1 MEQDKGTILNTIYII
16 LLGILFYLCK
26 YIFISQ
32 DNLFSLYSIIGFFI
46 MMLGAYVTDNMKFQR
61 YKYKIRSYISV
72 IIIDIICFMIWFFYS
87 WDLSLVVFML
97 IFVSFQVLLTVLISI
112 AVFKLRYVTIYGNGE
127 MKNRVLDSIQHFQ
140 EYQYIDFTGAKEEF
154 PKFVQENNISL
165 IILCRE
171 KLASSE
177 IREILAMKL
186 KGVEVKSYFDYM
198 IENEGKI
205 EVEFI
210 TEEWLLQAY
219 GFKILRSQIQNNI
232 KRVFDI
238 IMAIIIGVMTL
249 PVMAVAAIIVKFESP
264 GPIIYSQ
271 DRVGENG
278 KEFKVHKFRSMRN
291 DAEKDGAKWAQVN
304 DPRVTKFGNFMRKTR
319 IDELPQLINVLKGEM
334 SFIGPRPERMV
345 FIKELEKEIP
355 YYNLRH
361 MVKPGLTGWAQVM
374 YPYGASVEDARRK
387 LEYDL
392 YYIKHHSLYL
402 DMMIMFMT
410 FKTVVFGKGR

>member
-1 MEQDKGTILNTIYII
+1 MEQERGTVLNIVYIL
-16 LLGILFYLCK
+16 LLGIVFYLEK
-26 YIFISQ
+26 YFFIS
-32 DNLFSLYSIIGFFI
+32 DKDVFSLYSMIGFFI
-46 MMLGAYVTDNMKFQR
+46 MMLGTYVTDNMKFQR
-61 YKYKIRSYISV
+61 YKYKIRSYVIV
-72 IIIDIICFMIWFFYS
+72 IIIDIICFMVWFFYS
-87 WDLSLVVFML
+87 WDISLLVFML
-97 IFVSFQVLLTVLISI
+97 IFISTQVLLTVVISI
-112 AVFKLRYVTIYGNGE
+112 LVFKLRYVTIYGNGE
-127 MKNRVLDSIQHFQ
+127 MKSRVLESIQHFP
-140 EYQYIDFTGAKEEF
+140 EYKYIDFNGSREEF
-154 PKFVQENNISL
+154 PEFVKKNNVSL

-171 KLASSE
+171 KLSSGE
-177 IREILAMKL
+177 IRDILSMKL
-186 KGVEVKSYFDYM
+186 DGVEVKNYFDYM

-238 IMAIIIGVMTL
+238 VMAIIIGIIAL
-249 PVMAVAAIIVKFESP
+249 PFMAISAVIVRLESP

-291 DAEKDGAKWAQVN
+291 DAEKDGAKWAQEN

-319 IDELPQLINVLKGEM
+319 IDELPQLVNVLKGEM

-374 YPYGASVEDARRK
+374 YPYGASVEDARKK

-402 DMMIMFMT
+402 DMVIMFMT

>member
-87 WDLSLVVFML
+87 WDLSLVIFML

-249 PVMAVAAIIVKFESP
+249 PVMAVAAIIVRLESP
-264 GPIIYSQ
+264 GPIMYSQ

-402 DMMIMFMT
+402 DLMIMFMT

>member
-87 WDLSLVVFML
+87 WDLSLVIFML

-186 KGVEVKSYFDYM
+186 KGLEVKSYFDYM

-249 PVMAVAAIIVKFESP
+249 PVMAVAAIIVRLESP

>member
-1 MEQDKGTILNTIYII
+1 MEQEKGIVLNSIYII
-16 LLGILFYLCK
+16 LLGIVFYLGK
-26 YIFISQ
+26 YIFIPEE
-32 DNLFSLYSIIGFFI
+32 NVFSIYSLIGFFI
-46 MMLGAYVTDNMKFQR
+46 IILGAYVTDSMKFQR
-61 YKYKIRSYISV
+61 YKYRSKNYLPV
-72 IIIDIICFMIWFFYS
+72 IILDIICFLIWFFYT
-87 WDLSLVVFML
+87 WDLSLIIFML
-97 IFVSFQVLLTVLISI
+97 IFISIQILLTVII
-112 AVFKLRYVTIYGNGE
+112 GIIVFKIRYVTIYGEGE
-127 MKNRVLDSIQHFQ
+127 MKSRVLESLQHFQ
-140 EYQYIDFTGAKEEF
+140 EYKYLDFKGEEKDF
-154 PKFVQENNISL
+154 PNFVKENNISL
-165 IILCRE
+165 IILC
-171 KLASSE
+171 KTNLKSDE
-177 IREILAMKL
+177 IRAILNLKL
-186 KGVEVKSYFDYM
+186 SGIDVKSYFDYM

-238 IMAIIIGVMTL
+238 VMAIIIGIITL
-249 PVMAVAAIIVKFESP
+249 PIMAIAAIIVRIESP

-402 DMMIMFMT
+402 DMVIMFMT

>member
-1 MEQDKGTILNTIYII
+1 MEQEKGTTLNTIYI
-16 LLGILFYLCK
+16 LTLGIVFYFGK
-26 YIFISQ
+26 YIFISNE
-32 DNLFSLYSIIGFFI
+32 NLFSLYSIIGFFI
-46 MMLGAYVTDNMKFQR
+46 MMLGAYATDNMKFQR
-61 YKYKIRSYISV
+61 YKYKIRNYLLV
-72 IIIDIICFMIWFFYS
+72 VIIDIICFMIWFFYS
-87 WDLSLVVFML
+87 WDLSLIIFMM
-97 IFVSFQVLLTVLISI
+97 IFISTQVLLTVLISI
-112 AVFKLRYVTIYGNGE
+112 AVFKLRYVTIYGDGE
-127 MKNRVLDSIQHFQ
+127 MKRRVLESLQHFPD
-140 EYQYIDFTGAKEEF
+140 YKYIEFLGDKGEFSNFVKE
-154 PKFVQENNISL
+154 NDISL

-171 KLASSE
+171 KLAISE
-177 IREILAMKL
+177 IREILSIKL
-186 KGVEVKSYFDYM
+186 GGVEVKSYFDYM

-210 TEEWLLQAY
+210 NEEWLLQAY

-232 KRVFDI
+232 KRLFDI
-238 IMAIIIGVMTL
+238 IMAMIIGIITL
-249 PVMAVAAIIVKFESP
+249 PLMGIAALIVRLESP

-319 IDELPQLINVLKGEM
+319 IDELPQLINVLKGQM

>member
-16 LLGILFYLCK
+16 LLGVLFYLCK

-87 WDLSLVVFML
+87 WDLSLVIFML

-186 KGVEVKSYFDYM
+186 KGLEVKSYFDYM

-249 PVMAVAAIIVKFESP
+249 PVMAVAAIIVRLESP

>member
-61 YKYKIRSYISV
+61 YKYKIRGYISV

-87 WDLSLVVFML
+87 WDLSLVIFML

-249 PVMAVAAIIVKFESP
+249 PVMAVAAIIVRFESP

>member
-1 MEQDKGTILNTIYII
+1 MEQERGTVLNIVYIL
-16 LLGILFYLCK
+16 LLGIVFYLEK
-26 YIFISQ
+26 YFFIS
-32 DNLFSLYSIIGFFI
+32 DKDVFSLYSMIGFFI
-46 MMLGAYVTDNMKFQR
+46 MMLGTYVTDNMKFQR
-61 YKYKIRSYISV
+61 YKYKIRSYVIV
-72 IIIDIICFMIWFFYS
+72 IIIDIICFMVWFFYS
-87 WDLSLVVFML
+87 WDISLLVFML
-97 IFVSFQVLLTVLISI
+97 IFISTQVLLTVVISI
-112 AVFKLRYVTIYGNGE
+112 LVFKLRYVTIYGNGE
-127 MKNRVLDSIQHFQ
+127 MKSRVLESIQHFP
-140 EYQYIDFTGAKEEF
+140 EYKYIDFNGSREEF
-154 PKFVQENNISL
+154 PEFVKKNNVSL

-171 KLASSE
+171 KLSSGE
-177 IREILAMKL
+177 IRDILSMKL
-186 KGVEVKSYFDYM
+186 DGVEVKNYFDYM

-238 IMAIIIGVMTL
+238 VMAIIIGIIAL
-249 PVMAVAAIIVKFESP
+249 PFMAISAVIVRLESP

-291 DAEKDGAKWAQVN
+291 DAEKDGAKWAQEN

-319 IDELPQLINVLKGEM
+319 IDELPQLVNVLKGEM
-334 SFIGPRPERMV
+334 SFIGPRPERMI

-374 YPYGASVEDARRK
+374 YPYGASVEDARKK

-402 DMMIMFMT
+402 DMVIMFMT

>member
-1 MEQDKGTILNTIYII
+1 MEQDKGTILNTVYILI
-16 LLGILFYLCK
+16 LGAIFYLEK
-26 YIFISQ
+26 YIFISS
-32 DNLFSLYSIIGFFI
+32 DNLFSLYSMIGFFI

-61 YKYKIRSYISV
+61 YKYKIRNYILV
-72 IIIDIICFMIWFFYS
+72 IILDIICFMTWFLYS
-87 WDLSLVVFML
+87 WDLSLIVFMM
-97 IFVSFQVLLTVLISI
+97 IFISSQVLLTVLISI
-112 AVFKLRYVTIYGNGE
+112 VVFKLRCVTIYGSGE
-127 MKNRVLDSIQHFQ
+127 MKKRVLDSIQNFPD
-140 EYQYIDFTGAKEEF
+140 YKYVDFHGEKEEF
-154 PKFVQENNISL
+154 SKFVKDNDISL
-165 IILCRE
+165 IILCEE
-171 KLASSE
+171 KLTSNE
-177 IREILAMKL
+177 IRDILSMKL
-186 KGVEVKSYFDYM
+186 SGIEVKSYFDYM

-210 TEEWLLQAY
+210 SEEWLLQAY

-238 IMAIIIGVMTL
+238 VMAIIIGVMTL
-249 PVMAVAAIIVKFESP
+249 PIMLVAAIIVRLESP

-319 IDELPQLINVLKGEM
+319 IDELPQLINVLKGQM

>member
-87 WDLSLVVFML
+87 WDLSLVIFML

-249 PVMAVAAIIVKFESP
+249 PVMAVAAIIVRFESP

-402 DMMIMFMT
+402 DLMIMFMT

>member
-16 LLGILFYLCK
+16 LLGIVFYLCK

-87 WDLSLVVFML
+87 WDLSLVIFML

-249 PVMAVAAIIVKFESP
+249 PVMAVAAIIVRLESP

-402 DMMIMFMT
+402 DLMIMFMT

>member
-72 IIIDIICFMIWFFYS
+72 IIIDIIYFMIWFFYS

-249 PVMAVAAIIVKFESP
+249 PVMAVAAIIVRLESP

-402 DMMIMFMT
+402 DLMIMFMT

>member
-249 PVMAVAAIIVKFESP
+249 PVMAVAAIIVRFESP

-402 DMMIMFMT
+402 DLMIMFMT

>member
-1 MEQDKGTILNTIYII
+1 MEQDKGIILNTIYII
-16 LLGILFYLCK
+16 LLGVLFYLCK
-26 YIFISQ
+26 YVFISQ
-32 DNLFSLYSIIGFFI
+32 DNLFSLYSIVGFFI

-61 YKYKIRSYISV
+61 YKYKIRSYVSV
-72 IIIDIICFMIWFFYS
+72 IIIDIVCFMIWFFYS

-97 IFVSFQVLLTVLISI
+97 IFISFQVLLTVLISI

-154 PKFVQENNISL
+154 TNFIQENNISF

-198 IENEGKI
+198 IENEGKV
-205 EVEFI
+205 EVDFI

-238 IMAIIIGVMTL
+238 IMAIIIGVMML
-249 PVMAVAAIIVKFESP
+249 PVMAVAAIIVRLESP

>member
-87 WDLSLVVFML
+87 WDLSLVIFML

-249 PVMAVAAIIVKFESP
+249 PVMAVAAIIVRLESP
-264 GPIIYSQ
+264 GSIIYSQ

>member
-61 YKYKIRSYISV
+61 YKYKIRGYISV

-87 WDLSLVVFML
+87 WDLSLVIFML

-249 PVMAVAAIIVKFESP
+249 PVMAVAAIIVRLESP

-374 YPYGASVEDARRK
+374 YPYGASVEDTRRK

-402 DMMIMFMT
+402 DLMIMFMT

>member
-1 MEQDKGTILNTIYII
+1 MEQEKGMTLNTIYILI
-16 LLGILFYLCK
+16 LGSIFYLEK
-26 YIFISQ
+26 YIFISRE
-32 DNLFSLYSIIGFFI
+32 NLFSLYSMIGFFI
-46 MMLGAYVTDNMKFQR
+46 LMLSAYVTDNMKFQR
-61 YKYKIRSYISV
+61 YKDKFVNFILIAIV
-72 IIIDIICFMIWFFYS
+72 DVICFMIWFFYS
-87 WDLSLVVFML
+87 WDLSLIPYML
-97 IFVSFQVLLTVLISI
+97 IFIASQILLTVLISI
-112 AVFKLRYVTIYGNGE
+112 AVFKIKNVTIYGEGE
-127 MKNRVLDSIQHFQ
+127 MKKRVVDSIEHFPD
-140 EYQYIDFTGAKEEF
+140 YRYIDFKENDDLV
-154 PKFVQENNISL
+154 KFTKKNDISL
-165 IILCRE
+165 IILCKE
-171 KLASSE
+171 KLESNE
-177 IREILAMKL
+177 IRDILSLKL
-186 KGVEVKSYFDYM
+186 GGIEVKSYFDYM

-210 TEEWLLQAY
+210 DEEWLLQAY

-232 KRVFDI
+232 KRLFDI
-238 IMAIIIGVMTL
+238 IMAIIIGIMTL
-249 PVMAVAAIIVKFESP
+249 PVMIIAAIIVRLESP
-264 GPIIYSQ
+264 GPVIYSQ

-319 IDELPQLINVLKGEM
+319 IDELPQLVNVFKGQM

-374 YPYGASVEDARRK
+374 YPYGASVEDARKK

-402 DMMIMFMT
+402 DLIIMFMT

>member
-97 IFVSFQVLLTVLISI
+97 IFISFQVLLTVLISI

-249 PVMAVAAIIVKFESP
+249 PVMAVAAIIVRLESP

>member
-97 IFVSFQVLLTVLISI
+97 IFISFQVLLTVLISI

-249 PVMAVAAIIVKFESP
+249 PVMAVAAIIVRLESP

-402 DMMIMFMT
+402 DLMIMFMT